1 MTQSTRS
8 FDFLGELCDSVANK
22 MKQFDFLILG
32 SGIAGLTFALKVAPR
47 GRVAIVTKKDRAESN
62 TNYAQGGIASVTS
75 REDSFESH
83 VRDTL
88 TAGAGLCKEN
98 VVRTIVEEGPAR
110 IAELIELGMKFSERE
125 IPASHGAH
133 ELDLGK
139 EGGHSKRR
147 ILHAKDVTGRE
158 IERALLDAISR
169 QPNIEIFENHIA
181 IDLITS
187 QKLGYVGEN
196 RCLGAY
202 VFDKKGNRVWTFAA
216 PVTVLATG
224 GCGKV
229 YLYTTN
235 PDIATGDGVAMA
247 YRAGASI
254 ANMEFVQFHPTCLYH
269 PKAKSFLISEAVRG
283 EGGILKTLDG
293 REFMDAVHPLK
304 SLAPRDIV
312 ARAIDSEM
320 KKYGA
325 DCVHLDITHKPAK
338 FIIERFPNIYQTCLR
353 YGIDITREP
362 IPVVPAAHYQ
372 CGGVV
377 TNVDGETDIAG
388 LFAVGEVACTG
399 LHGANRL
406 ASNSLLEAL
415 VCAHRAAEK
424 TFNVQHS
431 TFNIQQIPV
440 WQSGSATNAD
450 ELVVVAHNWDEIRRL
465 MWDYVGIVRTNK
477 RLQRAQSRL
486 ANLQQ
491 EIQEY
496 YWNFIVTA
504 DLLEL
509 RNIATVAELIVRCAL
524 MRPESRGLNYN
535 LDFPDLNPDWA
546 QRDSV
551 VRRGNYP
558 AAILASAKVSQGC
571 RRRSL
576 RPHAGRQN
584 LPAHRA
590 VKWGAPPKGGAATAA
605 LAGEIS
611 AAAATNPAPDN
622 ANPTVGFAPL
632 FVKNERS

>member
-1 MTQSTRS
+1 VTQSTRS

-98 VVRTIVEEGPAR
+98 VVRAIVEEGPAR

-320 KKYGA
+320 KKSGA

-551 VRRGNYP
+551 VRRGN
-558 AAILASAKVSQGC
+558 
-571 RRRSL
+571 
-576 RPHAGRQN
+576 
-584 LPAHRA
+584 
-590 VKWGAPPKGGAATAA
+590 
-605 LAGEIS
+605 
-611 AAAATNPAPDN
+611 
-622 ANPTVGFAPL
+622 
-632 FVKNERS
+632 

>member
-1 MTQSTRS
+1 
-8 FDFLGELCDSVANK
+8 

-32 SGIAGLTFALKVAPR
+32 SGIAGLSLALKLAAR

-75 REDSFESH
+75 KTDSFESH
-83 VRDTL
+83 VNDTL
-88 TAGAGLCKEN
+88 TAGAGLCKES
-98 VVRTIVEEGPAR
+98 VVRTIVEEGPGC
-110 IAELIELGMKFSERE
+110 ITELIALGMKFSEVNAPGE
-125 IPASHGAH
+125 DGGKQ
-133 ELDLGK
+133 LDLGR
-139 EGGHSKRR
+139 EGGHSERR

-158 IERALLDAISR
+158 IEKALLNAISR
-169 QPNIEIFENHIA
+169 QPNIEVFENHIA

-196 RCLGAY
+196 CCLGAY
-202 VFDKKGNRVWTFAA
+202 VFDKKTNRVETFSASA
-216 PVTVLATG
+216 TILATG

-247 YRAGASI
+247 YRAGAAI

-269 PKAKSFLISEAVRG
+269 PKAKTFLISEAVRG
-283 EGGILKTLDG
+283 EGGVLKSLAG

-320 KKYGA
+320 KKTGA

-338 FIIERFPNIYQTCLR
+338 FIIERFPNIYQTCLG
-353 YGIDITREP
+353 YGIDITKEP

-377 TNVDGETDIAG
+377 TNVDGETEIAG

-415 VCAHRAAEK
+415 VCAYRAAKKITKVE
-424 TFNVQHS
+424 
-431 TFNIQQIPV
+431 IQDSQFTIPD
-440 WQSGSATNAD
+440 WQSGDATNAD
-450 ELVVVAHNWDEIRRL
+450 ELVVVSHNWDEIRRL

-477 RLQRAQSRL
+477 RLQRAQTRL

-496 YWNFIVTA
+496 YWNFIVSD

-524 MRPESRGLNYN
+524 MRPESRGLNFN
-535 LDFPDLNPDWA
+535 LDFPNPNPEWA

-551 VRRGNYP
+551 VRRGN
-558 AAILASAKVSQGC
+558 
-571 RRRSL
+571 
-576 RPHAGRQN
+576 
-584 LPAHRA
+584 
-590 VKWGAPPKGGAATAA
+590 
-605 LAGEIS
+605 
-611 AAAATNPAPDN
+611 
-622 ANPTVGFAPL
+622 
-632 FVKNERS
+632 

>member
-1 MTQSTRS
+1 
-8 FDFLGELCDSVANK
+8 V
-22 MKQFDFLILG
+22 KQFDYLILG
-32 SGIAGLTFALKVAPR
+32 SGIAGLSLALKLAPR

-62 TNYAQGGIASVTS
+62 TNYAQGGIASVMS

-88 TAGAGLCKEN
+88 TAGAGLCQEP
-98 VVRTIVEEGPAR
+98 VVRAIVEEGPAR
-110 IAELIELGMKFSERE
+110 IAELIALGMKFSE
-125 IPASHGAH
+125 AGAPGKDGRRQ
-133 ELDLGK
+133 LDLGR
-139 EGGHSKRR
+139 EGGHSERR

-158 IERALLDAISR
+158 IERALLNAIAR
-169 QPNIEIFENHIA
+169 EPNIEIFENHLA

-187 QKLGYVGEN
+187 QKLGYVGAN

-202 VFDKKGNRVWTFAA
+202 VFDKKTSQVETFSA
-216 PVTVLATG
+216 PATILATG

-283 EGGILKTLDG
+283 EGGILKSLAG
-293 REFMDAVHPLK
+293 REFMDDVHPLK

-320 KKYGA
+320 KKTGA
-325 DCVHLDITHKPAK
+325 DCVHLDITHKPAP
-338 FIIERFPNIYQTCLR
+338 FIIERFPNIYQTCLG
-353 YGIDITREP
+353 YGIDITKEP

-377 TNVDGETDIAG
+377 TDVNGETDIAG
-388 LFAVGEVACTG
+388 LSAIGEVACTG

-424 TFNVQHS
+424 ILS
-431 TFNIQQIPV
+431 TPQPKSELSIPL
-440 WQSGSATNAD
+440 WQPGDATNAD
-450 ELVVVAHNWDEIRRL
+450 ELVVVSHNWDEIRRL

-477 RLQRAQSRL
+477 RLQRAQKRL
-486 ANLQQ
+486 ANLQE
-491 EIQEY
+491 EIHDY

-535 LDFPDLNPDWA
+535 LDFPESNPEWA
-546 QRDSV
+546 QRDSA
-551 VRRGNYP
+551 VRREN
-558 AAILASAKVSQGC
+558 
-571 RRRSL
+571 
-576 RPHAGRQN
+576 
-584 LPAHRA
+584 
-590 VKWGAPPKGGAATAA
+590 
-605 LAGEIS
+605 
-611 AAAATNPAPDN
+611 
-622 ANPTVGFAPL
+622 
-632 FVKNERS
+632 